1 MSKEERK
8 KKKELKHWNQ
18 EVKLIPKMI
27 EIYCNGN
34 HNTNDHELCPKCQE
48 LKEYSL
54 FRLSKCPFKVN
65 KKFCSFCKIHCY
77 KPDMKE
83 QIKDV
88 MRYSGPRMLFSHPI
102 FSISH
107 VVQMIKY
114 KKMKKKEAKKME
126 EKNND

>member
-1 MSKEERK
+1 MLSSMSS
-8 KKKELKHWNQ
+8 
-18 EVKLIPKMI
+18 KLSAIF
-27 EIYCNGN
+27 
-34 HNTNDHELCPKCQE
+34 KCSSSI
-48 LKEYSL
+48 SL
-54 FRLSKCPFKVN
+54 FILSICPFKVN

>member
-1 MSKEERK
+1 MSKEEKK

-27 EIYCNGN
+27 EIYCHGN
-34 HNTNDHELCPKCQE
+34 HYTKKHEFCKECEE

-77 KPDMKE
+77 KPEMKLK
-83 QIKDV
+83 IKEV

-107 VVQMIKY
+107 VIQMIKY
-114 KKMKKKEAKKME
+114 KKMIKKES
-126 EKNND
+126 KNND